1 MVTDGKLAAH
11 CGVRLIRDGIVIYTG
26 KLASLKR
33 FKDDA
38 REVSSGYECGIT
50 IENYN
55 DIKVGDTIEAY
66 QEQEVPA
73 EA

>member
-1 MVTDGKLAAH
+1 M
-11 CGVRLIRDGIVIYTG
+11 RLIRDGIVIYTG